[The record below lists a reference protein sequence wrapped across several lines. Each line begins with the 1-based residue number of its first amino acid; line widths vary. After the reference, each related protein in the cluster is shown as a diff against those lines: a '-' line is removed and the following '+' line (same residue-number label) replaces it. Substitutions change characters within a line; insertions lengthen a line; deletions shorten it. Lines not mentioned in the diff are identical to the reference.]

1 MNEFSSTDEIRV
13 LSRRCFFRAIGVAT
27 GGAMLLGLPRFLGG
41 WTAQAEA
48 AVRSSYASGTVALE
62 LDGQFAGILTAVEG
76 GNPFADIISEAVGP
90 DMIQRKRPGPP
101 RFEDI
106 VLDVDFSQITK
117 PLSGWIGDTLSKVP
131 AAKNGALLYA
141 DFNYKEVKRL
151 EFMGAVITEIGT
163 PPCDP
168 AGAKAPAVLSLRIAP
183 QSTRFSGGSGKNIS
197 SMAGAKSA
205 RISSSNF
212 AFTIQGFE
220 DACKRIISV
229 DAIVAKRPIAPSR
242 AGQEKFMQQP
252 GVLDCS
258 PVVIRLPEA
267 YAGPFYKWF
276 DDTVLKGMQ
285 VGEMSGQLTWTDL
298 TGGKAGNVSAQLG
311 GLGIVRYA
319 LEPANAKSGS
329 VVRVEMYCETMN
341 LTIL

>member
-1 MNEFSSTDEIRV
+1 MNDSSSADETRV
-13 LSRRCFFRAIGVAT
+13 LSRRSFFAKVGLAA
-27 GGAMLLGLPRFLGG
+27 GGAMLLGLPKFLIES
-41 WTAQAEA
+41 TSPAEA
-48 AVRSSYASGTVALE
+48 ALKGSYASGTVGLE
-62 LDGQFAGILTAVEG
+62 LEGQFAGLLSGVEG
-76 GNPFADIISEAVGP
+76 GNPFADIISEGVGP

-117 PLSGWIGDTLSKVP
+117 PLSGWIGDTLSKIP
-131 AAKNGALLYA
+131 TPRNGAILYA

-163 PPCDP
+163 PLCDP
-168 AGAKAPAVLSLRIAP
+168 VGAKAPAALSLRIAP
-183 QSTRFSGGSGKNIS
+183 QSTRFSGGSGKNVL

-205 RISSSNF
+205 KIVSSNF

-220 DACKRIISV
+220 DACKRIINV
-229 DAIVAKRPIAPSR
+229 DAIVAKRPVAASR
-242 AGQEKFMQQP
+242 AGQEKFLQQP

-276 DDTVLKGMQ
+276 DDTVVKGMQ
-285 VGEMSGQLTWTDL
+285 VGEMSGHLTWTDQA
-298 TGGKAGNVSAQLG
+298 GAKAGNVSVQLG

-319 LEPANAKSGS
+319 LEPANAKAGT

-341 LTIL
+341 MSIL